1 MEPLSGQRIFM
12 TGGCGFLGSTLASR
26 LHERNELVLFDN
38 LHRDSLKYWPELKA
52 SRNVKLVQ
60 GDVLDYASLEST
72 MAGADIVV
80 HAAAIVGVDAVERS
94 PVRTL
99 EVNLL
104 GTANML
110 RAAHKNKI
118 AQRVLEFS
126 TSEVFG
132 PMAYRS
138 AESDQMV
145 AGPTAE
151 GRWSYAVAKLAGEHL
166 SRAYHKEHGLPVVT
180 VRPFNIYGPGQ
191 TSKGVI
197 QIFVRHALAG
207 EPLEIDGDGSQIRAW
222 CFVGDLVDG
231 LLRCLTNPRAVGESF
246 NIGNPRAVTTV
257 HNLAETVIRV
267 LDSKSKIV
275 FKPPLPAD
283 VLLRIPETRKAEELL
298 GFRAQVGLEE
308 GIRRAAEWYGKHK
321 IG

>member
-1 MEPLSGQRIFM
+1 MEALAGKRIFI

-26 LHERNELVLFDN
+26 LYQDNELVLFDN
-38 LHRDSLKYWPELKA
+38 LHRDSLQYRPELKA
-52 SRNVKLVQ
+52 SKKVKIIS
-60 GDVLDYASLEST
+60 GDVLDAVALEQA

-80 HAAAIVGVDAVERS
+80 HAAAIVGVDAVVNS
-94 PVRTL
+94 PVKTL

-110 RAAHKNKI
+110 RAAHKNGVR
-118 AQRVLEFS
+118 QRVLEFS

-138 AESDQMV
+138 AESGQMV
-145 AGPTAE
+145 AGSTSE

-166 SRAYHKEHGLPVVT
+166 SRAYFKEFNLPVVT

-197 QIFVRHALAG
+197 QIFVRRALAG
-207 EPLEIDGDGSQIRAW
+207 EAIQIDGDGSQIRAW
-222 CFVGDLVDG
+222 CFVDDLVDG
-231 LLRCLTNPRAVGESF
+231 LMRCLTNPRAVGESF

-267 LDSKSKIV
+267 LNSESRIV
-275 FKPPLPAD
+275 FGKPLSAD
-283 VLLRIPETRKAEELL
+283 VLLRIPETGKAEELL

-308 GIRRAAEWYGKHK
+308 GVRRTAEWYGKHR
-321 IG
+321 I